1 MGRRRP
7 EEFRIGSRDGS
18 FKEKV
23 KDLFF
28 GMFAL
33 QTHQELRQLALKYRD
48 IINVLLLGEF
58 MGLPVLGTFYT
69 LRLVP
74 YLIEDIPEITDRV
87 LRERDVLELMHETE
101 GVH

>member
-1 MGRRRP
+1 MSQRRP
-7 EEFRIGSRDGS
+7 SEFRIGSRDGS
-18 FKEKV
+18 LKERV

-28 GMFAL
+28 GIFAF

-58 MGLPVLGTFYT
+58 LGLPLLGTFYT
-69 LRLVP
+69 LGLVP
-74 YLIEDIPEITDRV
+74 YLIEDIPDITERT
-87 LRERDVLELMHETE
+87 LREKDVLELMHETE